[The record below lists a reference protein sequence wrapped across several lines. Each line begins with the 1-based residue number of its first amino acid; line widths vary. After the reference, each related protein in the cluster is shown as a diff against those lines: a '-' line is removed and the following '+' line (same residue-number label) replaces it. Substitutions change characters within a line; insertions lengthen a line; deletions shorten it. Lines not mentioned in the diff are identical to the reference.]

1 MPTLCAI
8 VKIKNKTMGLLNIFN
23 KSTKPFKNAGLN
35 LFYDLLFCDNLDL
48 YKKNSQNS
56 DIYPWDI
63 LFSDLANISDLQK
76 IIEDKNAESRT
87 RILAYNK
94 LIASGQKTEK
104 KELLAVIVEV
114 GLDRGLDV
122 LASFSDGTARY
133 INQTEKL
140 LVWETKDEKSNKL
153 TTQLFAESSK
163 IVSQI
168 GPWDKPRRQHPTK
181 GNVRI
186 TFLVSDGLYFGEGPI
201 NVLFNDPLASSALTA
216 STELMKY
223 LTEKSLEKN

>member
-1 MPTLCAI
+1 
-8 VKIKNKTMGLLNIFN
+8 MGLLNIFN
-23 KSTKPFKNAGLN
+23 KSSKPYKNEGLN

-48 YKKNSQNS
+48 YKKNCQNS
-56 DIYPWDI
+56 NIYPWDT
-63 LFSDLANISDLQK
+63 LFSDSKNNSDLRK
-76 IIEDKNAESRT
+76 IVEDKNAESKT

-94 LIASGQKTEK
+94 LIASGEKIEK
-104 KELLAVIVEV
+104 KELLAVIVEI
-114 GLDRGLDV
+114 GLDKGLDV

-133 INQTEKL
+133 INQTEKV
-140 LVWETKDEKSNKL
+140 LVWETKDENSKNL
-153 TTQLFAESSK
+153 TTQLFEESSK
-163 IVSQI
+163 IVSKI

-216 STELMKY
+216 STTLMKY
-223 LTEKSLEKN
+223 LTEKSLE